1 MTDTFLRQSDPD
13 ASPVGQAG
21 KRGGTLGEIRRIR
34 AGGAYSRFVSSMR
47 ITLPLIAAAVALIVI
62 AWPQFGE
69 KPKRFSLG
77 VSKVTVNDGG
87 GQQIVNPRFTGTDS
101 DDRPF
106 TVTADA
112 ASQVKTSPM
121 MIDLSFPRA
130 DITMGSGTWLAISAD
145 SGLFDRKAETLAL
158 KGSVNLFH
166 DIGYE
171 LRTAS
176 AHVDL
181 AGGMATGLDPVSGQ
195 GPFGSLNSAGFQIFD
210 RGRRVIFTGKSKLVL
225 YPASKKPT
233 RARSKG
239 LKRPKG

>member
-1 MTDTFLRQSDPD
+1 MTDTLRPQADAEKQSGP
-13 ASPVGQAG
+13 
-21 KRGGTLGEIRRIR
+21 LGEIRRIR

-47 ITLPLIAAAVALIVI
+47 IALPLIAVAVAVIVI

-101 DDRPF
+101 DQRPY

-112 ASQVKTSPM
+112 ASQGQASPM

-130 DITMGSGTWLAISAD
+130 DLTMSSGAWLAISAD
-145 SGLFDRKAETLAL
+145 SGLFDRKRQKLAL
-158 KGSVNLFH
+158 KGSVNHFH
-166 DIGYE
+166 DTGYE

-176 AHVDL
+176 ADVDL
-181 AGGMATGLDPVSGQ
+181 AGGVATGVDPVSGQ
-195 GPFGSLNSAGFQIFD
+195 GPFGSLNSTGFQIFD
-210 RGRRVIFTGKSKLVL
+210 RGKRVIFTGKSKLVL
-225 YPASKKPT
+225 FPTASKPGK
-233 RARSKG
+233 SNKSN
-239 LKRPKG
+239 RPKG

>member
-1 MTDTFLRQSDPD
+1 MTDTLTRQSDADP
-13 ASPVGQAG
+13 SPIEQQGQQG
-21 KRGGTLGEIRRIR
+21 RSGGPLGEIRRIR
-34 AGGAYSRFVSSMR
+34 AGGSYSRFVSSMR
-47 ITLPLIAAAVALIVI
+47 IALPLIALAVAVIVI

-101 DDRPF
+101 DHRPY

-112 ASQVKTSPM
+112 ASQIQTSPM

-130 DITMGSGTWLAISAD
+130 DITMSSGAWLAVSAD
-145 SGLFDRKAETLAL
+145 SGLFDRKAQKLAL

-166 DIGYE
+166 DTGYE

-176 AHVDL
+176 ADVDL
-181 AGGMATGLDPVSGQ
+181 SGGVASGQDPVTGQ
-195 GPFGSLNSAGFQIFD
+195 GPFGSLTSTGFQIFD
-210 RGRRVIFTGKSKLVL
+210 RGKRVIFSGKSKLIL
-225 YPASKKPT
+225 YPSANKPGK
-233 RARSKG
+233 SN
-239 LKRPKG
+239 RPKG

>member
-1 MTDTFLRQSDPD
+1 MPRSLISHWSKKTLIFLDP
-13 ASPVGQAG
+13 
-21 KRGGTLGEIRRIR
+21 
-34 AGGAYSRFVSSMR
+34 M
-47 ITLPLIAAAVALIVI
+47 
-62 AWPQFGE
+62 
-69 KPKRFSLG
+69 
-77 VSKVTVNDGG
+77 
-87 GQQIVNPRFTGTDS
+87 
-101 DDRPF
+101 
-106 TVTADA
+106 
-112 ASQVKTSPM
+112 
-121 MIDLSFPRA
+121 
-130 DITMGSGTWLAISAD
+130 TWLAISAD